1 MRESHIRHLKL
12 SSRAQLLLL
21 ELTPH
26 QQRLQ
31 QSWRHFHYKAT
42 VLYVCWCLPPLVLT
56 NDVFDPCGQI
66 LHMHTFPSA
75 QCTHSEK
82 TTLQFSSQPFTT
94 SSKAS
99 HGSTGNFNDPWEQNI
114 LVSLWTMSLG
124 HYAKASMD

>member
-75 QCTHSEK
+75 RVQHSALIQRK
-82 TTLQFSSQPFTT
+82 PHFSFLLSHLQLLPKPPMDLQGT
-94 SSKAS
+94 SMI
-99 HGSTGNFNDPWEQNI
+99 HGSRT
-114 LVSLWTMSLG
+114 S
-124 HYAKASMD
+124 